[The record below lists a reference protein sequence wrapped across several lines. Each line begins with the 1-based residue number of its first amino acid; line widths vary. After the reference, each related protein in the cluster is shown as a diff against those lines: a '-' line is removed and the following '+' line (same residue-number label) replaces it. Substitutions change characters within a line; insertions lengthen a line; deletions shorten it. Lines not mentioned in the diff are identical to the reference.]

1 MDHAGYM
8 RNGAAGGGGGGGQY
22 HPNLYMNDLS
32 NLSSD
37 LPPTYDNKQVSN
49 FLFYNE
55 FAILGRF

>member
-1 MDHAGYM
+1 M

-37 LPPTYDNKQVSN
+37 LPPTYDNKQVSF

>member
-8 RNGAAGGGGGGGQY
+8 RNGAGGQY

-37 LPPTYDNKQVSN
+37 LPPTYDIKQVS
-49 FLFYNE
+49 LYY
-55 FAILGRF
+55 